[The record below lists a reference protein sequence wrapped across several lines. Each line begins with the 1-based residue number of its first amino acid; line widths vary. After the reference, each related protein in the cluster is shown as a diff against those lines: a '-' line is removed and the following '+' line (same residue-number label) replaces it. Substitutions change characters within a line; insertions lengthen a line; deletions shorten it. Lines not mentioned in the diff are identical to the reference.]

1 LILSIVLN
9 IFNGHCREG
18 IISAFSLDRVRF
30 SSAEATQA
38 EVDAVWQLIKDM
50 FPHGHENSPVMGA
63 SLHIVSET
71 YSVCLNGLVDLN
83 PAALYDQFSDI
94 ITLRPRD
101 GMCVFSRRFF
111 SPGPEITRYVVDVI
125 VPLLCQEACL
135 GDLN

>member
-1 LILSIVLN
+1 M
-9 IFNGHCREG
+9 
-18 IISAFSLDRVRF
+18 DRVRF

-38 EVDAVWQLIKDM
+38 EVDAAWQMIKDI

-63 SLHIVSET
+63 SLHIVAET
-71 YSVCLNGLVDLN
+71 FSVCFNGLVDLR
-83 PAALYDQFSDI
+83 PAALYDQFSDN

-101 GMCVFSRRFF
+101 GMCVSSRRFS

-125 VPLLCQEACL
+125 VLLLCQEACL

>member
-1 LILSIVLN
+1 M
-9 IFNGHCREG
+9 
-18 IISAFSLDRVRF
+18 DRVRF

-38 EVDAVWQLIKDM
+38 EVDAAWQMIKDI

-63 SLHIVSET
+63 SLHIASEAF
-71 YSVCLNGLVDLN
+71 SVWFNGLVDLR

-101 GMCVFSRRFF
+101 GIFVFSRRFY
-111 SPGPEITRYVVDVI
+111 SPGPEITQYVVDVI
-125 VPLLCQEACL
+125 VLLLCQEACL

>member
-1 LILSIVLN
+1 M
-9 IFNGHCREG
+9 
-18 IISAFSLDRVRF
+18 DRVRF

-38 EVDAVWQLIKDM
+38 GVDVAWQMIKDT

-71 YSVCLNGLVDLN
+71 FSVCFNGLVDLN

-94 ITLRPRD
+94 INLRPRN

-125 VPLLCQEACL
+125 VLLLCQEACQE
-135 GDLN
+135 DLN

>member
-1 LILSIVLN
+1 M
-9 IFNGHCREG
+9 
-18 IISAFSLDRVRF
+18 DRVRF

-38 EVDAVWQLIKDM
+38 EVDAAWQMIKDI
-50 FPHGHENSPVMGA
+50 FPHGHENSPVE
-63 SLHIVSET
+63 LQCT
-71 YSVCLNGLVDLN
+71 FSVCINGLVDLN

-101 GMCVFSRRFF
+101 GMCVFSRRFC

-125 VPLLCQEACL
+125 VLLLCQEACL

>member
-1 LILSIVLN
+1 MD
-9 IFNGHCREG
+9 FNRESFSKG
-18 IISAFSLDRVRF
+18 SISAFPMDRVPF

-38 EVDAVWQLIKDM
+38 VVDVAWQMIKDI

-71 YSVCLNGLVDLN
+71 YSVCFNGLVDLN
-83 PAALYDQFSDI
+83 PAALYDQFNDI
-94 ITLRPRD
+94 ITLRQRD

-125 VPLLCQEACL
+125 VLLLCQEACL